1 MSLFP
6 PSPAPGFLRPSLFDL
21 LAQDQLTDLFHPVL
35 RYILSYLAQQY
46 PRYFLRLVNHHEETY
61 AFLLLLLQRYH
72 LKKHNAS
79 ISEHFYGLR
88 LAPHPSLSSSHLP
101 HLSSISP
108 LRSQGLS
115 RRQRW
120 LMLLFLVGLPYARA
134 RAQDYYE
141 RLANVDVG
149 EDASRD
155 EGLGGDPRG
164 LTIVRPSY
172 ISIGKSLMNHQT
184 QLAFKRIYPYANTAL
199 DASFLLNDMLY
210 LFERTEYYRP
220 WHRWLKLRVLRATPE
235 DQIQTSSISSYLPPL
250 LPPLLLLLKLSQ
262 WWYSPSS
269 PRTSSV
275 LGTEKN
281 TTSKTHA
288 AILPPRPLPILPS
301 SSSSIVSIPSSSQT
315 TPLPSDNSPPDIYGS
330 ENGEKEEIEGKEF
343 KVDKADYGK
352 CPLCRKKWQNPAV
365 LPSGWVVCWRC
376 GWEAVEGDDDD
387 DDEEEE
393 GEGAGEGEG
402 DDGLK
407 EEEEEEQ
414 EKSRKGRRGRCPI
427 TGVAVGPG
435 QLRRVLV

>member
-6 PSPAPGFLRPSLFDL
+6 PSPAPDFLRPSLFDL

-61 AFLLLLLQRYH
+61 GFLLLLIQRYH

-88 LAPHPSLSSSHLP
+88 LAPHSSPSSSHLP
-101 HLSSISP
+101 RLSSISRP
-108 LRSQGLS
+108 RSQGLS

-120 LMLLFLVGLPYARA
+120 SMLLFLVGLPYARA

-141 RLANVDVG
+141 RLANVG

-155 EGLGGDPRG
+155 EGGGGDSRR
-164 LTIVRPSY
+164 LTT
-172 ISIGKSLMNHQT
+172 T

-199 DASFLLNDMLY
+199 DASSLLNDMLY

-220 WHRWLKLRVLRATPE
+220 WHRWLNLRVLRATPE
-235 DQIQTSSISSYLPPL
+235 DQIQDSSISSYLPPL

-269 PRTSSV
+269 PRASSV

-281 TTSKTHA
+281 TTAETHA

-301 SSSSIVSIPSSSQT
+301 SSIVSIPSSSQSA
-315 TPLPSDNSPPDIYGS
+315 PLPSDHSPPDNDGS
-330 ENGEKEEIEGKEF
+330 ENGEKEEVEGKQF
-343 KVDKADYGK
+343 KVEKEDYGK

-387 DDEEEE
+387 TDND
-393 GEGAGEGEG
+393 
-402 DDGLK
+402 
-407 EEEEEEQ
+407 EEEEEEGAGGHEVADGPKEGEEQ
-414 EKSRKGRRGRCPI
+414 GKSRKARRGRCPI
-427 TGVAVGPG
+427 TGVTVGPG

>member
-6 PSPAPGFLRPSLFDL
+6 PSPAQDFLRPSLFDL

-61 AFLLLLLQRYH
+61 GFLLFLVQRYH

-101 HLSSISP
+101 RLSSISP
-108 LRSQGLS
+108 PRSQGLS

-120 LMLLFLVGLPYARA
+120 SMLLFLVGLPYARA

-141 RLANVDVG
+141 RLANVG

-155 EGLGGDPRG
+155 EAGGGDLRG
-164 LTIVRPSY
+164 LTT
-172 ISIGKSLMNHQT
+172 T

-235 DQIQTSSISSYLPPL
+235 DQIQDSSISSYLPPL

-269 PRTSSV
+269 PRTSSA

-281 TTSKTHA
+281 TTSETHA

-301 SSSSIVSIPSSSQT
+301 SSIVPIPSSSSSPT
-315 TPLPSDNSPPDIYGS
+315 TPLPSDNSPPDNDNDEG
-330 ENGEKEEIEGKEF
+330 ENGEKEEIERKEF
-343 KVDKADYGK
+343 KVEKEDYGK
-352 CPLCRKKWQNPAV
+352 CPLCRKQWQNPAV

-387 DDEEEE
+387 DEEEE
-393 GEGAGEGEG
+393 EEEGAGEGEG

-407 EEEEEEQ
+407 EEEEEQ
-414 EKSRKGRRGRCPI
+414 EKSRTGRRGRCPI